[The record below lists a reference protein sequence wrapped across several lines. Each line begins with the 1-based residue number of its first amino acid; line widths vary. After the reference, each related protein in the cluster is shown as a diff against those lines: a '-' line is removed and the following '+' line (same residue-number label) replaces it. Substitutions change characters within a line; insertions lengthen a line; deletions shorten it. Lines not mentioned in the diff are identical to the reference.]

1 MTRKEILEQFWVTA
15 FKGLS
20 EVIPFEKVCA
30 KALLDERITTDTAI
44 HYLSGSGEQHVSN
57 LKELQTEEGRKTYR
71 DTLDFRC
78 AAYVDS
84 KVLFVKNLP
93 NNKQQEETMSEN
105 NNNGTQ
111 EEKMERTFLVQC
123 SKEQLIAL
131 GNWMYDN
138 GIFFCK
144 CSDKINA
151 EAHRFTFPE
160 AEAKEADGTVRP

>member
-20 EVIPFEKVCA
+20 NEIPFEKVCA
-30 KALLDERITTDTAI
+30 KALLNERITTETAI

-57 LKELQTEEGRKTYR
+57 LKELQTEEGRKTYL
-71 DTLDFRC
+71 DTLDFPC
-78 AAYVDS
+78 AVYVDS
-84 KVLFVKNLP
+84 KVLFAKNLP

-160 AEAKEADGTVRP
+160 EEAKEADGTVRP

>member
-20 EVIPFEKVCA
+20 NEIPFEKVCA
-30 KALLDERITTDTAI
+30 KALLNERITTETAI

-84 KVLFVKNLP
+84 KVLSKNQSK
-93 NNKQQEETMSEN
+93 NKSKQTMSENN

-160 AEAKEADGTVRP
+160 EEAKKADGTVRP

>member
-1 MTRKEILEQFWVTA
+1 
-15 FKGLS
+15 
-20 EVIPFEKVCA
+20 
-30 KALLDERITTDTAI
+30 
-44 HYLSGSGEQHVSN
+44 
-57 LKELQTEEGRKTYR
+57 
-71 DTLDFRC
+71 
-78 AAYVDS
+78 
-84 KVLFVKNLP
+84 
-93 NNKQQEETMSEN
+93 MSEN
-105 NNNGTQ
+105 NNNNDTQ

-131 GNWMYDN
+131 GNWMCDN

>member
-15 FKGLS
+15 FKGLAN
-20 EVIPFEKVCA
+20 EIPFEKVCA

-57 LKELQTEEGRKTYR
+57 LKELQTEEGRKVYR

-84 KVLFVKNLP
+84 KVLFAENQTD
-93 NNKQQEETMSEN
+93 NQQQQTMSEN
-105 NNNGTQ
+105 NNNNDTQ

-123 SKEQLIAL
+123 TKEQLIAL

-160 AEAKEADGTVRP
+160 EEAKEADGTVRP

>member
-15 FKGLS
+15 FKRLS

-30 KALLDERITTDTAI
+30 KALLDERITTETAI

-57 LKELQTEEGRKTYR
+57 LKELQTEDGRKVYR

-78 AAYVDS
+78 AAFVDS
-84 KVLFVKNLP
+84 KILSAKNQQKP
-93 NNKQQEETMSEN
+93 TKQTMSEN
-105 NNNGTQ
+105 NNENTQ

-138 GIFFCK
+138 GIFFNK
-144 CSDKINA
+144 CSEEINA

-160 AEAKEADGTVRP
+160 EEAKEADGTVRP